1 MRSSKRGHQIVLVI
15 ISSGVLLISLF
26 WLILQ
31 PVLIANAMANSFFVK
46 PGASGSCAQDQP
58 CNLQTA
64 LGMAQKGDTIYVAQG
79 TYTGSGAAVITVTRS
94 ITLAGGWDG
103 AGSGAV
109 NRDATLSPST
119 LDGESA
125 RRVVYI
131 SGNIT
136 PTLDGFT
143 VANGNATGLK
153 LSDCPSD
160 ADGCGGG
167 IFSNLAHPIIANNTI
182 SNNVAAI
189 TTSGFPTRTTGYGGG
204 LFLSYGANTIIRN
217 NEIISNTGSIV
228 NRGSG
233 GGIFFWGPSFNGLQV
248 ISNQVL
254 SNSASTQSF
263 LGYGGGI
270 WGAPDNSLFKNN
282 IFNGN
287 HVNGTNSNG
296 SGAAIFQYGGNAHL
310 LNNTMQGNYGAD
322 VVNLQYSKSVIEG
335 NIMMDNNVLR
345 GIQIQDTAGSCSTL
359 GCPTLINNVI
369 SHSGARLVTLYGY
382 DTSHMITVT
391 LINNTLIGA
400 DSGYGVYIGNYVN
413 VYMTNTL
420 VASTTWGITTT
431 NPISSNASVDHSLYW
446 GNSNNGILGD
456 NPVFGDP
463 LFAMDGYHL
472 SPGSAAIDAGID
484 VSITT
489 DIDGDMRHVG
499 AGVDIGADEFVIPI
513 FLPVIIRN

>member
-1 MRSSKRGHQIVLVI
+1 MVI
-15 ISSGVLLISLF
+15 HPPF
-26 WLILQ
+26 
-31 PVLIANAMANSFFVK
+31 PTAYAMANTYYVK
-46 PGASGSCAQDQP
+46 PGSSGSCTQDQP
-58 CNLQTA
+58 CSLQTA
-64 LGMAQKGDTIYVAQG
+64 LGLAQNGDTIYVAQG
-79 TYTGSGAAVITVTRS
+79 IYTHTGAAVITITRS
-94 ITLAGGWDG
+94 ITVAGGWDG
-103 AGSGAV
+103 IGSGPV
-109 NRDATLSPST
+109 NRNAELYQSI
-119 LDGESA
+119 LDGEEA
-125 RRVVYI
+125 RRVIYI

-136 PTLDGFT
+136 PTIDGFT
-143 VANGNATGLK
+143 IANGNATGIL
-153 LSDCPSD
+153 LSGCPSI

-167 IFSNLAHPIIANNTI
+167 IFSHMAHPIITNNTI

-204 LFLSYGANTIIRN
+204 LFLSYGAHTIIRN
-217 NEIISNTGSIV
+217 NEIISNTGSSA

-233 GGIFFWGPSFNGLQV
+233 GGIFFWGPSFDGLQV

-270 WGAPDNSLFKNN
+270 WGAPDNSLFSNN
-282 IFNGN
+282 IFKGN

-322 VVNLQYSKSVIEG
+322 VVNLQYSKSVFEG
-335 NIMMDNNVLR
+335 NVLIDNNVLT
-345 GIQIQDTAGSCSTL
+345 GIQIQDTAGLCPAL

-369 SHSGARLVTLYGY
+369 SHSGARQVTLYGY

-400 DSGYGVYIGNYVN
+400 NSGYGVYIGNYVN
-413 VYMTNTL
+413 VYMTNTI

-463 LFAMDGYHL
+463 LFAIDGYHL

-489 DIDGDMRHVG
+489 DIDGDSRLIG
-499 AGVDIGADEFVIPI
+499 AAVDIGADEWGMPI
-513 FLPVIIRN
+513 YLPVIIRN